1 MKQSSIRTKFF
12 LLTAI
17 VIAVVVAA
25 VAGIAVSWQNQELE
39 TSFMDNVTTIATV
52 SNVMIHSSAEEY
64 AKTRGY
70 SYYRIG
76 VDSHDAKS
84 QSENVA
90 QEALRAFQ
98 ADPNLKVYSKE
109 ISEKGSPVM
118 VVFAPGRYH
127 DECVGCHAAVGMDS
141 FKDRKTGELVAVF
154 GISAPMD
161 KLAAQ
166 RTSSFLYALIVGL
179 ALIGIVLLSINNF
192 MNRIVIKPLREF
204 VLQSERV
211 AEGDLGYLD
220 TPEISKRMHSPDE
233 IGQMARAFGKMMEGL
248 RELIGQVR
256 EASSAVASASS
267 EISASAEEM
276 AAGAVE
282 QTSQAGEVA
291 AAVEEMTKT
300 IVENSRNA
308 SSTAQTAKKAKDAA
322 GRGGDVVD
330 ETIGGMKHIAEVVQK
345 SSTTVEALGKSSDQ
359 IGEIV
364 GVIEDIADQTNLLAL
379 NAAIEAARAGDQGR
393 GFAVVAD
400 EVRKLAERT
409 TKATKEIATM
419 IKTIQLETSGAV
431 TSMQEG
437 KREVDQGIKLAD
449 KAGGALKEIVTISQ
463 SLTDMVTHIAA
474 AGEQQSKASEQIS
487 RNVESISSVTGETAS
502 GTQQIARASEDL
514 NRLTEQLQNLVAR
527 FKLPG
532 RAVVDTERDVKI
544 PQSGVHRV
552 RERTRESVLES

>member
-12 LLTAI
+12 LLTAV

-25 VAGIAVSWQNQELE
+25 VTWVALAWQNQELE
-39 TSFMDNVTTIATV
+39 ETFTDNVRTIATV
-52 SNVMIHSSAEEY
+52 SKVMLHSSAEEY
-64 AKTRGY
+64 AKSRGY
-70 SYYRIG
+70 TYHRIASG
-76 VDSHDAKS
+76 SHDANA
-84 QSENVA
+84 QSDSVA
-90 QEALRAFQ
+90 QEASREFKANSALE
-98 ADPNLKVYSKE
+98 VYSKQ
-109 ISEKGSPVM
+109 ITDNGVPVL
-118 VVFAPGRYH
+118 VVFAPGRYR
-127 DECVGCHAAVGMDS
+127 DECVGCHTAVGVDT

-154 GISAPMD
+154 GISAPME
-161 KLAAQ
+161 KLVAQ
-166 RTSSFLYALIVGL
+166 RTSSFLYALVVGIM
-179 ALIGIVLLSINNF
+179 LIGIVLLSINNF
-192 MNRIVIKPLREF
+192 MNRIVIRPLKEF

-220 TPEISKRMHSPDE
+220 TPELSKRMNSGDE
-233 IGQMARAFGKMMEGL
+233 IGQMARAFGKMIGGL

-256 EASSAVASASS
+256 EASSAVASSSS
-267 EISASAEEM
+267 EISASAEQM

-291 AAVEEMTKT
+291 AAVEQMTKT
-300 IVENSRNA
+300 IVENSKNA
-308 SSTAQTAKKAKDAA
+308 STTAQTAKKAKDAA
-322 GRGGDVVD
+322 GRGGVVVD

-345 SSTTVEALGKSSDQ
+345 SSSTVEALGKSSDQ

-419 IKTIQLETSGAV
+419 IKTIQLDTSGAV
-431 TSMQEG
+431 ASMLEG
-437 KREVDQGIKLAD
+437 RREVDAGIRLAD

-463 SLTDMVTHIAA
+463 SLTDMVTQIAA

-487 RNVESISSVTGETAS
+487 RNVESISAVTGQTAS

-514 NRLTEQLQNLVAR
+514 NRLTEQLQDLVVR
-527 FKLPG
+527 FKLPDG
-532 RAVVDTERDVKI
+532 TKAG
-544 PQSGVHRV
+544 QSRSVARSLNGDDRI
-552 RERTRESVLES
+552 RETNQELVLET